1 MSSANTKTSI
11 HWREE
16 LASSVIHPRDLP
28 QPLQDG
34 CRNMEAVLARYP
46 MRIPPHFLSL
56 IEQGHDGIGKQVF
69 PDLEELDA
77 TALPE
82 DPLHENRQSPVPG
95 LIHRY
100 PDRVLF
106 LVSNECAV
114 YCRYC
119 LRKRMVGRP
128 FSVNSRT
135 RKEALDYIEKTPAV
149 REVILSGGDPL
160 MLDTETLGLLLER
173 IRSFPHVEVLRIHTR
188 IPGVLPS
195 RITDGLVDRLK
206 QHHPLF
212 INIQFNHP
220 NEITPQTTLAC
231 AKLADAGIPLGSQTV
246 LLKGV
251 NDDPD
256 VMMRLM
262 QKLLSIR
269 VRPYYLHHPDLVKG
283 TGHFRIPVATGLS
296 ILKHLQGRI
305 SGMAIPRYVIDLPGG
320 GGKTALLPE
329 SVAGEENGR
338 LKVVGLGGKVYE
350 YPKEA

>member
-1 MSSANTKTSI
+1 
-11 HWREE
+11 
-16 LASSVIHPRDLP
+16 
-28 QPLQDG
+28 
-34 CRNMEAVLARYP
+34 
-46 MRIPPHFLSL
+46 MRIPPAFLSL
-56 IEQGHDGIGKQVF
+56 IRQGHDGIGRQVL
-69 PDLEELDA
+69 PGPEELDE

-106 LVSNECAV
+106 LVSNDCAV

-119 LRKRMVGRP
+119 LRKRMLGRP
-128 FSVNSRT
+128 FGVNPRT
-135 RKEALDYIEKTPAV
+135 REEALDYIEKTPTV

-173 IRSFPHVEVLRIHTR
+173 LHSFPHVEVLRIHTR
-188 IPGVLPS
+188 MPGVLPN
-195 RITDGLVDRLK
+195 RITDGLVARLK
-206 QHHPLF
+206 QYHPLYL
-212 INIQFNHP
+212 NIQFNHP
-220 NEITPQTTLAC
+220 DEITPQSTLAC

-251 NDDPD
+251 NDDPE

-269 VRPYYLHHPDLVKG
+269 VTPYYLHHPDLVKG
-283 TGHFRIPVATGLS
+283 TSHFRTPVATGLS

-305 SGMAIPRYVIDLPGG
+305 SGMGIPRYVIDLPGG
-320 GGKTALLPE
+320 GGKIALLPE
-329 SVAGEENGR
+329 SVVGEENGM
-338 LKVVGLGGKVYE
+338 LKVVGLGGKVFY